1 MFEEIN
7 FWHLAIIPVIHNTMT
22 SEVWLK
28 TSLFV
33 RDMNGVDTFYYTYG
47 ITKMLNF
54 CGFNKMVVTL
64 YVNNPVL

>member
-28 TSLFV
+28 TSLFCTGHEWSLYLLLYI
-33 RDMNGVDTFYYTYG
+33 RH
-47 ITKMLNF
+47 
-54 CGFNKMVVTL
+54 NKNVEFL
-64 YVNNPVL
+64 WF

>member
-28 TSLFV
+28 TSLFCTGHEWC
-33 RDMNGVDTFYYTYG
+33 RYLLLYIWHN
-47 ITKMLNF
+47 KMLNF

-64 YVNNPVL
+64 YVNNPIL